1 MRITVGL
8 ALLGLMAG
16 CVSPLPDS
24 RSPDGLA
31 GRAAAVNAD
40 GQPLSAFG
48 DGSSV
53 DTTPTMAS
61 EAAGISDE
69 QDFAAVSARES
80 IESDAARLEGY
91 RANYQ
96 QVQPEAV
103 PDRPSGNSASIVQFA
118 LSTTNSVGQPLYQRS
133 GLSGD
138 ARARRNCSRY
148 TSADFAQIA
157 FLESGGPKR
166 DRYGI
171 DPDGDG
177 FACAWDPAPFRAAR
191 GVAATPTVTT
201 ESVSAAELE
210 AIGITTE
217 PATVPAPTQPAP
229 VAPPAPAQPVPLPGN
244 TLNISTE

>member
-1 MRITVGL
+1 MRITLGL

-16 CVSPLPDS
+16 CVSPVPDS
-24 RSPDGLA
+24 RSPENLSGQVGAVD
-31 GRAAAVNAD
+31 AA

-48 DGSSV
+48 EDSSV
-53 DTTPTMAS
+53 NAAPTAAS
-61 EAAGISDE
+61 EAATISDE
-69 QDFAAVSARES
+69 QDFAAVSSRES

-96 QVQPEAV
+96 QVQPEAL
-103 PDRPSGNSASIVQFA
+103 PDRPSGNTTSIVQFA

-133 GLSGD
+133 SLSGD
-138 ARARRNCSRY
+138 ARAQRNCSRY

-157 FLESGGPKR
+157 FLESGGPQR

-191 GVAATPTVTT
+191 GVAPAAPATT
-201 ESVSAAELE
+201 EVVSSEELE
-210 AIGITTE
+210 AIGIETE
-217 PATVPAPTQPAP
+217 PTAPAT
-229 VAPPAPAQPVPLPGN
+229 PAPAQPVPLPGE

>member
-1 MRITVGL
+1 MRITIGL

-16 CVSPLPDS
+16 CVAPVPDS

-31 GRAAAVNAD
+31 GRAAAVGAD
-40 GQPLSAFG
+40 GQPSSALG

-53 DTTPTMAS
+53 DATPTAAS

-80 IESDAARLEGY
+80 IESDAARLEEY
-91 RANYQ
+91 RANYE
-96 QVQPEAV
+96 QVQPEAL
-103 PDRPSGNSASIVQFA
+103 PDRPSGNSTSIVQYA
-118 LSTTNSVGQPLYQRS
+118 LSTTNSVGQPVYQRS
-133 GLSGD
+133 ALSGD
-138 ARARRNCSRY
+138 SRARRNCSRY

-157 FLESGGPKR
+157 FLESGGPQR

-177 FACAWDPAPFRAAR
+177 FACAWDPSPFRAAR
-191 GVAATPTVTT
+191 GVTTTPAVT
-201 ESVSAAELE
+201 EEAVSATELE

-217 PATVPAPTQPAP
+217 PTTTTTP
-229 VAPPAPAQPVPLPGN
+229 VAPAPSTQPVPLPGN

>member
-8 ALLGLMAG
+8 AFLGLMAG
-16 CVSPLPDS
+16 CVGPVPDS
-24 RSPDGLA
+24 RSPQNLQGQAA
-31 GRAAAVNAD
+31 GVGAN

-53 DTTPTMAS
+53 DASPTAAS

-69 QDFAAVSARES
+69 QDFAAVSSRES
-80 IESDAARLEGY
+80 IESDAARLAGY
-91 RANYQ
+91 RANYE
-96 QVQPEAV
+96 QVQPEAL
-103 PDRPSGNSASIVQFA
+103 PDRPAGSSASIVQYA
-118 LSTTNSVGQPLYQRS
+118 LSTTNSVGQAAYQRS
-133 GLSGD
+133 VLSGD
-138 ARARRNCSRY
+138 ARAQRNCSRY

-157 FLESGGPKR
+157 FLESGGPQR

-191 GVAATPTVTT
+191 GAPATAVNT
-201 ESVSAAELE
+201 EEVISATELE

-217 PATVPAPTQPAP
+217 PTTTTT
-229 VAPPAPAQPVPLPGN
+229 APPADPVPLPGE
-244 TLNISTE
+244 TMNISTE

>member
-8 ALLGLMAG
+8 AFLGLMAG
-16 CVSPLPDS
+16 CVAPVPDS

-31 GRAAAVNAD
+31 GRAAAVGAD

-48 DGSSV
+48 DDSSV
-53 DTTPTMAS
+53 NAAPTAAS

-80 IESDAARLEGY
+80 IESDAARLDGY
-91 RANYQ
+91 RANYE
-96 QVQPEAV
+96 QVQPEAL
-103 PDRPSGNSASIVQFA
+103 PDRPSGNSASIVQYA
-118 LSTTNSVGQPLYQRS
+118 LSTTNSVGQSVYQRS
-133 GLSGD
+133 ALSGES
-138 ARARRNCSRY
+138 RAQRNCSRY

-157 FLESGGPKR
+157 FLESGGPQR

-191 GVAATPTVTT
+191 GVATTPVAT
-201 ESVSAAELE
+201 EEAVSASELE
-210 AIGITTE
+210 AIGISTQPTT
-217 PATVPAPTQPAP
+217 TTAPTPPIAP
-229 VAPPAPAQPVPLPGN
+229 VPPAQPVPLPGN

>member
-1 MRITVGL
+1 MRITLGL
-8 ALLGLMAG
+8 AFLGLMAG
-16 CVSPLPDS
+16 CVAPLPES
-24 RSPDGLA
+24 RAPESLS
-31 GRAAAVNAD
+31 
-40 GQPLSAFG
+40 GQPLSALG
-48 DGSSV
+48 EDSSV
-53 DTTPTMAS
+53 DAAPTAAS
-61 EAAGISDE
+61 EAATISDE
-69 QDFAAVSARES
+69 QDFAAVSSRES

-103 PDRPSGNSASIVQFA
+103 PNRPSGNTTSIVQYA

-133 GLSGD
+133 SLSGE

-166 DRYGI
+166 DQYGI

-191 GVAATPTVTT
+191 GVEVPTATT
-201 ESVSAAELE
+201 EGVSSAELE
-210 AIGITTE
+210 SIGITTE
-217 PATVPAPTQPAP
+217 PTAPATPAPT
-229 VAPPAPAQPVPLPGN
+229 QPVPLPGE